1 MEPFNPLNPEL
12 TINPYPAY
20 ADLREKDPVH
30 LSAMGAY
37 VLTRYDDVKQMLN
50 DGATFQHQYVAQQ
63 VQRTGEGVAD
73 EPYFDYF
80 RRMIFVSDGED
91 HRRLRK
97 LVAKAFTPKQLSDL
111 RRKAEKIASE
121 LYAEGEKQGGMDFVS
136 DFAFPFPL
144 RVIGS
149 MLGIPDL
156 DHSEIGSYAT
166 DLNPVLEFLPMSPE
180 VLAKANHAVEVLAD
194 YFLKMAEERRRSPTD
209 DLFSALVHATE
220 DGDTLSNEE
229 LIANAILLYVAGH
242 ETTAG
247 GTSLALFTLHNNP
260 EQLEALKAN
269 PALIPDSID
278 ELLRYDTPGQGTARV
293 VMQPTTFGEYAIE
306 PGSFVLGYLGA
317 ANRDPNVYENPD
329 ELNFERDLARI
340 RPLTFG
346 GGGHMCVGR
355 NLARQEF
362 EIAFGTLL
370 TQHPSI
376 EVLEEECQFRDTPL
390 MRGLKQLPVVW
401 K

>member
-1 MEPFNPLNPEL
+1 MTPFNPLNPEL
-12 TINPYPAY
+12 TVNPYPAY
-20 ADLREKDPVH
+20 AALRQNDPVH

-37 VLTRYDDVKQMLN
+37 VLTRYDDVKHMLN

-63 VQRTGEGVAD
+63 IQRTGAGVED

-80 RRMIFVSDGED
+80 KRMIFVSDGED

-97 LVAKAFTPKQLSDL
+97 LVAKAFTPKQLSEL
-111 RRKAEKIASE
+111 KRKAEVIAHE
-121 LYAEGEKQGGMDFVS
+121 LYAEGAKQGGMDFVS
-136 DFAFPFPL
+136 EFAFPFPL

-149 MLGIPDL
+149 MLGIPDS
-156 DHSEIGSYAT
+156 DHSEIGGYAT

-180 VLAKANHAVEVLAD
+180 VLAKANQAIEVLAD
-194 YFLKMAEERRRSPTD
+194 YFLKMAEARRKSPTD

-247 GTSLALFTLHNNP
+247 GTSLALYTLHNNP
-260 EQLEALKAN
+260 EQFEALKNN
-269 PALIPDSID
+269 PELIPGSID

-293 VMQPTTFGEYAIE
+293 VMQPTTFGEHEVA

-317 ANRDPNVYENPD
+317 ANRDSEVFENPD
-329 ELNFERDLARI
+329 ELNFQRDLSRT

-376 EVLEEECQFRDTPL
+376 QVLEDECLFRDTPL
-390 MRGLKQLPVVW
+390 MRGLKKLPISW
-401 K
+401 T

>member
-1 MEPFNPLNPEL
+1 MEPFNPLNPVL
-12 TINPYPAY
+12 TVNPYPAY
-20 ADLREKDPVH
+20 ADLRENDPVH

-63 VQRTGEGVAD
+63 KQRTGENVEE

-80 RRMIFVSDGED
+80 KRMIFVSDGED
-91 HRRLRK
+91 HHRLRK
-97 LVAKAFTPKQLSDL
+97 LVAKAFTPKQLSEL
-111 RRKAEKIASE
+111 RQKAEKIANE
-121 LYAEGEKQGGMDFVS
+121 LYAHGEKQGGMDFVS
-136 DFAFPFPL
+136 DFALPFPL

-149 MLGIPDL
+149 MLGIPDS
-156 DHSEIGSYAT
+156 DHAEIGSYAT

-194 YFLKMAEERRRSPTD
+194 YFLKMAEERRKAPTN

-220 DGDTLSNEE
+220 DGDILSNEE

-260 EQLEALKAN
+260 EQLDTLQKN
-269 PALIPDSID
+269 PDLIPGSID

-293 VMQPTTFGEYAIE
+293 VMQRATFGEHVVE
-306 PGSFVLGYLGA
+306 PGSFVLGYIGA
-317 ANRDPNVYENPD
+317 ANRDPSVFEKPD
-329 ELNFERDLARI
+329 QLNFERDLARI

-346 GGGHMCVGR
+346 GGAHMCVGR

-362 EIAFGTLL
+362 EVAFGILL
-370 TQHPSI
+370 TQHPSVH
-376 EVLEEECQFRDTPL
+376 VLEEGCQFRDTPL
-390 MRGLKQLPVVW
+390 MRGLKRLPIEW
-401 K
+401 